1 MSLIADALKTA
12 QRESAKRGAPSSA
25 NTRST
30 EGFFAYRKTRSD
42 ARSTRLFVIA
52 GAGVA
57 GLVALGVVLYAR
69 SGTPVK
75 KPAASPTLMADA
87 VPVPAA
93 AVPVVPAPAPDSVG
107 AKSAMFQ
114 FEERA
119 GATASNAPLTL
130 RPLASTTPPPAPE
143 AFDRSSSTAS
153 GSGTAAA
160 QQPGT
165 GAAAVP
171 QTAQSQAPD
180 SDTSPRPE
188 AARAPAARSGS
199 GSLRITVEG
208 GSTDRAT
215 AGLGQ
220 QALEAQRRGDVAR
233 ARQLYERILAQGGA
247 TAEVYNNLGA
257 LERGAGNL
265 TAAVEQFRNAI
276 ALDRAY
282 APAWSN
288 LGIVHDATG
297 KRVDATAAFQ
307 QALKLDPGNVATK
320 LNLALQYRASG
331 LPDDARRL
339 LDDVVR
345 TAPDFAEGHYALGQ
359 VLEDAG
365 DRPGAIRQYELFLK
379 AAGTRLP
386 AASESVRRHLA
397 QLGSAQR

>member
-1 MSLIADALKTA
+1 VSLIADALKTA

-42 ARSTRLFVIA
+42 ARSTRIVVIA

-57 GLVALGVVLYAR
+57 GLIALGVVLYAR
-69 SGTPVK
+69 SGTPAK
-75 KPAASPTLMADA
+75 QPAAPPALMMDVA
-87 VPVPAA
+87 PVPAA
-93 AVPVVPAPAPDSVG
+93 SVPIVPAPAPDSLG

-119 GATASNAPLTL
+119 GATDSYAPLTL
-130 RPLASTTPPPAPE
+130 RPLASTTPPPVPE
-143 AFDRSSSTAS
+143 ASDRASSTAT
-153 GSGTAAA
+153 GSGATA

-288 LGIVHDATG
+288 LGIVHDAMG